1 LAGLVKKI
9 TFYFW
14 LQQVSFF
21 FSKLQTNFYF
31 SFWFLLADGK
41 LLIKILKR
49 TADFS
54 KNLHLDEKKSDTG
67 IESNFQIPKK
77 TKIFVEQTIR
87 ERDNAGGN

>member
-21 FSKLQTNFYF
+21 FFKTSDKFLFQI
-31 SFWFLLADGK
+31 WFLLADGK

-67 IESNFQIPKK
+67 IETNFQIPKK